1 MQKMNKT
8 QLRKWREDYT
18 VWDGPCLGEGLALHV
33 HFDEKDD
40 VKRMGG
46 RWHPH
51 PSGKGG
57 HWWMPIN
64 KLGQTCP
71 FEDEEYWGPGGSG
84 TVQDWLNNHKMVAGQ
99 YQPNAGEC
107 TDHIESY
114 NGPVEEIEIV
124 SQDRD
129 ASMTFRVYPELGVV
143 EIASTDS
150 PVFHNL
156 YDSRTIWKD
165 MMNVGW
171 RKIISTTSEVSA

>member
-1 MQKMNKT
+1 MQKLTKP

-18 VWDGPCLGEGLALHV
+18 VWDAPCLGDGLALHV

-71 FEDEEYWGPGGSG
+71 FEDEEFWGPGGSG
-84 TVQDWLNNHKMVAGQ
+84 TVQDWLNNHKMIAGQ
-99 YQPNAGEC
+99 YQPNAQEC
-107 TDHIESY
+107 KDY
-114 NGPVEEIEIV
+114 LDDNNAMAVEYDIV
-124 SQDRD
+124 NDDST
-129 ASMTFRVYPELGVV
+129 MTFRVYPELDVV
-143 EIASTDS
+143 DIGND
-150 PVFHNL
+150 VFQTVA
-156 YDSRTIWKD
+156 DSRTIWDDFMKI
-165 MMNVGW
+165 GW
-171 RKIISTTSEVSA
+171 RRVISTTSEVSA

>member
-1 MQKMNKT
+1 MQKLTKP

-18 VWDGPCLGEGLALHV
+18 VWDAPCLGDGLALHV

-84 TVQDWLNNHKMVAGQ
+84 TVQDWLNNHKMIAGQ
-99 YQPNAGEC
+99 YQPNAVEC
-107 TDHIESY
+107 KDY
-114 NGPVEEIEIV
+114 LDDNNAMVVEYDIV
-124 SQDRD
+124 NDDST
-129 ASMTFRVYPELGVV
+129 MTFRVYPELDVV
-143 EIASTDS
+143 DIGND
-150 PVFHNL
+150 VFQTVA
-156 YDSRTIWKD
+156 DSRTIWD
-165 MMNVGW
+165 DFMRMGW
-171 RKIISTTSEVSA
+171 RKVISTTSEVNA

>member
-1 MQKMNKT
+1 MQKLTKP

-18 VWDGPCLGEGLALHV
+18 VWDAPCLGDGLALHV

-71 FEDEEYWGPGGSG
+71 FEDEEFWGPGGSG
-84 TVQDWLNNHKMVAGQ
+84 T
-99 YQPNAGEC
+99 
-107 TDHIESY
+107 
-114 NGPVEEIEIV
+114 
-124 SQDRD
+124 
-129 ASMTFRVYPELGVV
+129 MTFRVYPELDVV
-143 EIASTDS
+143 DIGND
-150 PVFHNL
+150 VFQTVA
-156 YDSRTIWKD
+156 DSRTIWDDFMKI
-165 MMNVGW
+165 GW
-171 RKIISTTSEVSA
+171 RKVISTTSEVNA

>member
-1 MQKMNKT
+1 MQKLTKP

-18 VWDGPCLGEGLALHV
+18 VWDAPCLGDGLALHV

-71 FEDEEYWGPGGSG
+71 FEDEEFWGPGGSG
-84 TVQDWLNNHKMVAGQ
+84 TILDWLNNHKMIAGQ

-107 TDHIESY
+107 KDFVDYNTTESEQY
-114 NGPVEEIEIV
+114 EIV
-124 SQDRD
+124 SQDG
-129 ASMTFRVYPELGVV
+129 AETMQFRVYPYLGVV
-143 EIASTDS
+143 EIGAGK
-150 PVFHNL
+150 VWHNL
-156 YDSRTIWKD
+156 YDSRTIWND

>member
-18 VWDGPCLGEGLALHV
+18 VWDGPCLGDGLALHV

-64 KLGQTCP
+64 KLNQTCP

-84 TVQDWLNNHKMVAGQ
+84 TVQDWLNNHKMIAGQ
-99 YQPNAGEC
+99 YQPIAQEC
-107 TDHIESY
+107 KDYLDY
-114 NGPVEEIEIV
+114 NTTEVVEYEIV
-124 SQDRD
+124 HDDS
-129 ASMTFRVYPELGVV
+129 SMTFRVYPELDVV
-143 EIASTDS
+143 DIGND
-150 PVFHNL
+150 VFQTVA
-156 YDSRTIWKD
+156 DSRTIWDD
-165 MMNVGW
+165 MMKVGW
-171 RKIISTTSEVSA
+171 RRVISTTSEVSA